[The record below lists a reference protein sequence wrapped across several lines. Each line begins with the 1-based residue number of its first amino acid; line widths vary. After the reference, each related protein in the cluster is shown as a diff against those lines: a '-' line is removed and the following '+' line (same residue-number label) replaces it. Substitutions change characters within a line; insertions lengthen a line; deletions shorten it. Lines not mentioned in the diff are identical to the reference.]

1 MQSYTY
7 KNKILPTFLIPA
19 PFVQVLDLKQEGIIW
34 NELKIVNNA
43 VNDVLIYIIDENIN
57 TATDAHG
64 TLLKAGQE
72 AVFENS
78 VPKNKI
84 QYKFPPFT
92 AGNLLIQYVE

>member
-19 PFVQVLDLKQEGIIW
+19 PFVQVLDLKNEGIIW
-34 NELKIVNNA
+34 NELKIINNTDA
-43 VNDVLIYIIDENIN
+43 DVLIYIIDENI
-57 TATDAHG
+57 DPYIDEHG
-64 TLLKAGQE
+64 TLLKARQE